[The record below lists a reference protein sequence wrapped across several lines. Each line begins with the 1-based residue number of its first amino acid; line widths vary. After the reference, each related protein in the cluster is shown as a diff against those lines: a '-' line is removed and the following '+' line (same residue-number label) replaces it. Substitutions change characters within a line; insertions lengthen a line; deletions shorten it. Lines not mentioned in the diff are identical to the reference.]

1 MLLNTMKFESATV
14 LAGNH
19 RVTQYR
25 ERSECPLVTEQRV
38 LVDTPLKT
46 TVLQYASGSGQEI
59 RIYLGL
65 MTFERAGGLA
75 FAMKSYLITG
85 GCGFIGVNL
94 VKRLCARGDSVRVF
108 DNLSTGRHEDAAS
121 LGAQVIVGDVRDARA
136 VSEAAKGAEVV
147 VHLAAHTRVIES
159 ITDPDLNFD
168 INVVGTKNV
177 LQACR
182 DTGVQKLVFA
192 STGGAILGDQKPPTH
207 EEMVPRPI
215 SPYGAGKLAG
225 EAYCSAF
232 AGSFGLNTVALRFS
246 NVYGPFSYHK
256 GSVVAQFFRN
266 LIQGKP
272 LIVYGDGSQTR
283 DYVFVEDL
291 IEAVLLAE
299 QIDTPGD
306 VFQIASGRETSL
318 NELIALI
325 GKVVPDRAVNIC
337 HEPARR
343 GEVLRN
349 YARIEKARKTLGYEP
364 RVPLE
369 EGLHRTWHWFTTAER
384 AHRASV

>member
-1 MLLNTMKFESATV
+1 
-14 LAGNH
+14 
-19 RVTQYR
+19 
-25 ERSECPLVTEQRV
+25 
-38 LVDTPLKT
+38 
-46 TVLQYASGSGQEI
+46 
-59 RIYLGL
+59 
-65 MTFERAGGLA
+65 
-75 FAMKSYLITG
+75 
-85 GCGFIGVNL
+85 
-94 VKRLCARGDSVRVF
+94 
-108 DNLSTGRHEDAAS
+108 
-121 LGAQVIVGDVRDARA
+121 
-136 VSEAAKGAEVV
+136 
-147 VHLAAHTRVIES
+147 
-159 ITDPDLNFD
+159 
-168 INVVGTKNV
+168 VVGTKNV

-182 DTGVQKLVFA
+182 GAGVQKLVFA

-325 GKVVPDRAVNIC
+325 RKVVSDRDLSIFY
-337 HEPARR
+337 EPARR

-349 YARIEKARKTLGYEP
+349 YARIEKARNSLGYEP
-364 RVPLE
+364 RMPLE
-369 EGLHRTWHWFTTAER
+369 EGLRRTWQWFTTAER
-384 AHRASV
+384 AHSAKV